1 MKRALDNLVAQR
13 TGLFECPV
21 KEIRR
26 ALQGEDATMSNLSAD
41 ELNQAL
47 GTLGVFLQPDDIEA
61 LMSAFDLTGD
71 GGRLDINEF
80 LEAVAAYVDTP

>member
-26 ALQGEDATMSNLSAD
+26 ALLGEDALMSTLSAD
-41 ELNQAL
+41 EFNQGL
-47 GTLGVFLQPDDIEA
+47 GALGVFLQPDDIEA
-61 LMSAFDLTGD
+61 LMSAFDLSAE
-71 GGRLDINEF
+71 GRLDVNEF
-80 LEAVAAYVDTP
+80 LEAVAAYIDSPP